1 MSDWFFHGGSGRLLG
16 EVGSIRV
23 RAPNNRTPACF
34 QSRYNPFLYFCDVV
48 SLTRICGFVSYG
60 FVDLRALS
68 CGNVMWECFPS
79 TACLPALQGLLPSF
93 TSSVAFKLWV
103 ALEFEHWA
111 SKVWDI
117 CEEARSLIQYLWWQK
132 EGFQGGQVNQVWRF
146 EQVLE
151 ATKLRRAFRQSEL
164 KKNLTNLASGEEARR
179 SCEL

>member
-1 MSDWFFHGGSGRLLG
+1 MDNVDLSGFCLDLLDLCWIDFSVDCPAGCWG
-16 EVGSIRV
+16 EVNAIRV

-103 ALEFEHWA
+103 ALEFDILSLRSAPKEG
-111 SKVWDI
+111 VI
-117 CEEARSLIQYLWWQK
+117 CEKARSLIQYLYMMA
-132 EGFQGGQVNQVWRF
+132 EGRI
-146 EQVLE
+146 
-151 ATKLRRAFRQSEL
+151 
-164 KKNLTNLASGEEARR
+164 
-179 SCEL
+179 